1 MKNNELKYA
10 EPLRNTRLPDIEF
23 LRRGKVRDIYD
34 AGEHLLMVSTDRIS
48 CFDVVLQEGIPSKGE
63 VLNRLSVFWFQ
74 FFSGVVQHHFITAD
88 IHEYPQSLL
97 KYSSM
102 LQNRSM
108 LVRKARPI
116 PIECVVRAY
125 LAGSAWKEYQQTGVV
140 CGIVLPKG
148 LKESERLPELIF
160 TPATKEE
167 SGHDMN
173 VSESYVENEIGKDV
187 SRRIKDMSLIL
198 FKKAS
203 DYAASRGIIIADT
216 KFEFGIC
223 NGEVILIDEV
233 LTPDSSRFWLKESY
247 RLGSSQ
253 PSFDK
258 QFVRDYLDH
267 AQWNKEPPA
276 PALSKEVIRQTEQR
290 YRHMLMLLT
299 AQQPVPLDCAIDH
312 MTERYKA

>member
-1 MKNNELKYA
+1 MENIGKKYS
-10 EPLRNTRLPDIEF
+10 EVLRNSRLPDIEF
-23 LRRGKVRDIYD
+23 LKRGKVRDIYD
-34 AGEHLLMVSTDRIS
+34 AGEYLLMVSTDRIS
-48 CFDVVLQEGIPSKGE
+48 CFDVVLQDGIPSKGE

-74 FFSGVVQHHFITAD
+74 FFTGTVGHHFVTAD
-88 IHEYPQSLL
+88 IQKYPRAFL
-97 KYSSM
+97 KYSSI

-125 LAGSAWKEYQQTGVV
+125 LAGSAWKEYQQTGAV

-148 LKESERLPELIF
+148 LKESERLPEPIF

-173 VSESYVENEIGKDV
+173 VSESYVENEIGRDV
-187 SRRIKDMSLIL
+187 SLRIKELSLAL

-203 DYAASRGIIIADT
+203 AYAESRGIIIADT
-216 KFEFGIC
+216 KFEFGLH
-223 NGEVILIDEV
+223 NGDVILIDEV
-233 LTPDSSRFWLKESY
+233 LTPDSSRFWPKESY
-247 RLGSSQ
+247 RLGGSP

-267 AQWNKEPPA
+267 ERWNKEVPA
-276 PALSKEVIRQTEQR
+276 PALPEEIIRQTEQR

-299 AQQPVPLDCAIDH
+299 EPQTVPFDCAVDH